1 MQLIRYI
8 ILVLSVLFL
17 QNADAQSL
25 ISGIVLD
32 AETLEP
38 VIGATIADARRGKVL
53 TVTQADGTFGIPKND
68 DVRLKI
74 TSIGYKPLVTEY
86 TTDGRYLLQAEVSQ
100 LGEVVVTAQEN
111 RGLTTSSR
119 IEKHAMEHLQPTKQR
134 PVAGRPQQHPHP

>member
-25 ISGIVLD
+25 IGGIVLD

-38 VIGATIADARRGKVL
+38 VIGATVADARRGKVL

-74 TSIGYKPLVTEY
+74 TSIGYKPLVTEP

-111 RGLTTSSR
+111 RGLTTS
-119 IEKHAMEHLQPTKQR
+119 
-134 PVAGRPQQHPHP
+134 